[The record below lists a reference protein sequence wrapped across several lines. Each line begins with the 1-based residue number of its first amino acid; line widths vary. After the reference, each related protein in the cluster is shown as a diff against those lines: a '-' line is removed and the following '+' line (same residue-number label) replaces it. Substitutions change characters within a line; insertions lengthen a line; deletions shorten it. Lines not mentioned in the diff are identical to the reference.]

1 MKIKFKFKQKML
13 TLCCVPLIF
22 LTVISL
28 MVGTI
33 QFQNGIYKETKNSL
47 HSSAIAALNL
57 YENQGYGDY
66 ALKDDGDVW
75 RGMNFDVSTE
85 TFVVDGLKEKTEID
99 ITFFFQDTAVMTS
112 ITNEDNLRWIGMQAG
127 SNIKDYTLAQGAELW
142 YKNIEIDK
150 KMCHAYIIPIT
161 QSSDG
166 SVIGAIMASQ
176 SADDLN
182 YVVNRYIFI
191 CVAISL
197 AIFVAVVIF
206 IFLYIG
212 ALTKVLHDVRRVLL
226 KVSMGDLSDDRLLK
240 THRTDEFGELA
251 QGTEKF
257 RVKIRSFL

>member
-1 MKIKFKFKQKML
+1 MNSIHNNLYFKWEGVTTMSLGIMKIML
-13 TLCCVPLIF
+13 FMGITGHAINMYCDRILSIFPNGTLNFGNIKD
-22 LTVISL
+22 IGKGDMAARL
-28 MVGTI
+28 MERVSDF
-33 QFQNGIYKETKNSL
+33 FQN
-47 HSSAIAALNL
+47 
-57 YENQGYGDY
+57 
-66 ALKDDGDVW
+66 
-75 RGMNFDVSTE
+75 
-85 TFVVDGLKEKTEID
+85 
-99 ITFFFQDTAVMTS
+99 TAVMTS

-127 SNIKDYTLAQGAELW
+127 NNIKDYTLTQGAELW

-176 SADDLN
+176 SADNLN
-182 YVVNRYIFI
+182 NVVNRYIFI

-212 ALTKVLHDVRRVLL
+212 VLTKVLHDVRRVLL

-251 QGTEKF
+251 QETEKL
-257 RVKIRSFL
+257 RVKIRLFL

>member
-1 MKIKFKFKQKML
+1 MEGVSDF
-13 TLCCVPLIF
+13 
-22 LTVISL
+22 
-28 MVGTI
+28 
-33 QFQNGIYKETKNSL
+33 FQN
-47 HSSAIAALNL
+47 
-57 YENQGYGDY
+57 
-66 ALKDDGDVW
+66 
-75 RGMNFDVSTE
+75 
-85 TFVVDGLKEKTEID
+85 
-99 ITFFFQDTAVMTS
+99 TAVMTS

-127 SNIKDYTLAQGAELW
+127 NNIKDYTLAQGAELW

-226 KVSMGDLSDDRLLK
+226 KVSMGDLSDGRLLK

-251 QGTEKF
+251 QGTEKL